1 MSTAH
6 ADATAPEGVAQA
18 PMSSGNDTAR
28 YFVWA
33 YLLTWVPLLP
43 PTLAK
48 LGFLPGPVE
57 QYMVLAPLAVFAPAI
72 AALIASRRE
81 GGREGMRA
89 LLRGLRAWRVSPV
102 WYLAALT
109 LPGLVFLAGR
119 GVYALIPGN
128 AGGPWIYPATTA
140 QQIAAMILVP
150 IGEEIGWRG
159 YALPRLQRRYGALRA
174 TAILGALWG
183 VWHLPMFLT
192 VGMTATMLLVM
203 VPFFLAGNVMF
214 TWFYNRTRGSLLLAV
229 LLHVGTHLDNPHHA
243 LPGDIT
249 PLLIYT
255 AAYVVV
261 AALLLLVDRRAFDG
275 SLRADR

>member
-6 ADATAPEGVAQA
+6 PEATAPARTAQT
-18 PMSSGNDTAR
+18 PTSSGNDTAR

-43 PTLAK
+43 VTLAK
-48 LGFLPGPVE
+48 LGFLPGPAE
-57 QYMVLAPLAVFAPAI
+57 RYMVLAPLAVFAPAI
-72 AALIASRRE
+72 AALFESRRE
-81 GGREGMRA
+81 GGPAGMRA
-89 LLRGLRAWRVSPV
+89 LLRGLKVWRVSPV
-102 WYLAALT
+102 WYLLALT

-119 GVYALIPGN
+119 SVYALIPGN
-128 AGGPWIYPATTA
+128 DGGPWVYPAANA

-159 YALPRLQRRYGALRA
+159 YALPRLQRRYGSLRA

-192 VGMTATMLLVM
+192 VGMTATMLLLM
-203 VPFFLAGNVMF
+203 VPFFLAGNVVF
-214 TWFYNRTRGSLLLAV
+214 TWFYNRTKGSLLLAV

-249 PLLIYT
+249 PLLIFT
-255 AAYVVV
+255 AAYAVV
-261 AALLLLVDRRAFDG
+261 AALLLLLDRPAFDG
-275 SLRADR
+275 SLRRDR